1 MAIPLWLTVG
11 LLAGLWM
18 PVSGVLA
25 VAPWPLFIAWAAFFA
40 AGADVNAMKKVYPS
54 LLLGVACGYLTVFI
68 GAIQL
73 APVLGTI
80 GVPLFVGFFAAL
92 LVIMG
97 RFSIFALTPA
107 AFFGFAVYFGTGTD
121 LKATLIGLMLGPV
134 VGYISVKAT
143 TIFNLKQN
151 SPTAMNE

>member
-18 PVSGVLA
+18 PVSGALG

-40 AGADVNAMKKVYPS
+40 AGADMNAMKKVYPS
-54 LLLGVACGYLTVFI
+54 LLLGVVCGYLTIYF

-80 GVPLFVGFFAAL
+80 GVPLFVGLFAAL

-97 RFSIFALTPA
+97 KFNIFALTPA
-107 AFFGFAVYFGTGTD
+107 AFFGFAVYFGIGAN
-121 LKATLIGLMLGPV
+121 LKATLIGLLLGPIL
-134 VGYISVKAT
+134 GY
-143 TIFNLKQN
+143 
-151 SPTAMNE
+151 